1 MFQILNFDNWSVYD
15 GYAEGSGRGKKTWLI
30 NKETGQIGLFK
41 YPKIHSDGETLTT
54 EYISEHLAYQIG
66 KLINIETAV
75 IDIGYY
81 NNDLGCIS
89 YDIINDHENSFIIEG
104 NVFLSNKYPLY
115 DKESFCNQEDNKYY
129 NINQIIESAPIADCM
144 PIYKMLILDFIIGN
158 SDRHHNN
165 YAFIKN
171 EITDRYTFCPL
182 YDNGSSLCCRI
193 TDDEALKYIGK
204 DKLRLKSLIDTK
216 SKSFISIDGSKIKSN
231 THAQM
236 VQYIF
241 SQNGKIGAFANDV
254 IRLLNANSISNLL
267 SQYPSNVL
275 TENKR
280 NLIYIYLKEKTKL
293 LSDILENI
301 YGK

>member
-41 YPKIHSDGETLTT
+41 YPKVHSDGETLTT

-104 NVFLSNKYPLY
+104 DVFLSNKYPLY
-115 DKESFCNQEDNKYY
+115 DKESFCNQEDNRHY
-129 NINQIIESAPIADCM
+129 NIDQIIGSAPIADCL
-144 PIYKMLILDFIIGN
+144 PIYKMLIFDFIIDN

-171 EITDRYTFCPL
+171 EIINEYAFCPL

-193 TDDEALKYIGK
+193 TDDEASKYIGK
-204 DKLRLKSLIDTK
+204 DKLRLRSLTDTK
-216 SKSFISIDGSKIKSN
+216 SKSFISIDGSKVRSN
-231 THAQM
+231 THTQM

-241 SQNGKIGAFANDV
+241 SKNKEVKVFADNV
-254 IRLLNANSISNLL
+254 IKLLSADNISNIL
-267 SQYPSNVL
+267 SQYPSSIM

-280 NLIYIYLKEKTKL
+280 NLICIYLNEKARI
-293 LSDILENI
+293 LSDILED
-301 YGK
+301 KHEK